1 MEIKNEKELI
11 EWVYDMHLQNLS
23 GREDFVDAFKQ
34 GIEATIDELKELK
47 FLNLPFVINRSYS
60 IEALEVMFLAG
71 FTEGRMNCPVCG
83 HKPED
88 WKLLFEKHYKW
99 TFKND

>member
-1 MEIKNEKELI
+1 MNLIKRFIAKLHRKPLL
-11 EWVYDMHLQNLS
+11 VKP
-23 GREDFVDAFKQ
+23 V
-34 GIEATIDELKELK
+34 
-47 FLNLPFVINRSYS
+47 VINRSYS

-88 WKLLFEKHYKW
+88 WKILFEKHYCGHKPEDWKILFEKHYKW